1 MNELLKEAL
10 SQVEGD
16 ARWLDD
22 AAQYFED
29 YASQLSEDEK
39 AKWQLLAV
47 VYRERAQA
55 SQSVVGKVR
64 QNLSDPP
71 DVSRHPS
78 ASGKQEIT
86 QSQSDTRQAR

>member
-10 SQVEGD
+10 SLAEGD
-16 ARWLDD
+16 ARWLED

-29 YASQLSEDEK
+29 YASQLSGEEK
-39 AKWQLLAV
+39 AKWQLLAA

-55 SQSVVGKVR
+55 NQSVVGKVR

-71 DVSRHPS
+71 DVSRQPS
-78 ASGKQEIT
+78 A
-86 QSQSDTRQAR
+86 RRR